1 MNNKEKERAA
11 KFFKNITME
20 ISKALEDGVEIDSIL
35 AETTKA
41 LCGLFVTYELSD
53 KDYPAEEQ
61 LKDYIDSLRR
71 IDMDAVR
78 KLINKP
84 AVN

>member
-1 MNNKEKERAA
+1 MNNKEKERA

-20 ISKALEDGVEIDSIL
+20 ISQALNGGMEIDDVL
-35 AETTKA
+35 DETAKA

-53 KDYPAEEQ
+53 TDYPAEEQ
-61 LKDYIDSLRR
+61 LGDYIDKLRR
-71 IDMDAVR
+71 INMDAVR

>member
-1 MNNKEKERAA
+1 
-11 KFFKNITME
+11 ME
-20 ISKALEDGVEIDSIL
+20 ISQALNDGMEIDNVL
-35 AETTKA
+35 DETVIA

-61 LKDYIDSLRR
+61 LKDYINKLSN

-78 KLINKP
+78 KLMSKST
-84 AVN
+84 VN

>member
-20 ISKALEDGVEIDSIL
+20 ISQALNDGMEIDNVL
-35 AETTKA
+35 DETVKA
-41 LCGLFVTYELSD
+41 LCGLFVTYELTD

-61 LKDYIDSLRR
+61 LGDYIDKLRR